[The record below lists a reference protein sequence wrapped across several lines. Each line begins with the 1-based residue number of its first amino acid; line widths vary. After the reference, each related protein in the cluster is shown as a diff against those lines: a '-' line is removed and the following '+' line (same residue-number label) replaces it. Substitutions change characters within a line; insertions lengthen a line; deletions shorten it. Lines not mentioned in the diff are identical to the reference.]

1 MKYVSGRVKDLKV
14 GISNYS
20 EDKFSLDIVGIV
32 TAGSYTTGSSSLHST
47 GADIGTLN
55 VTGISTFGGNIDAN
69 GDLNVSGVSTFSDDI
84 NIPDNVFVRIG
95 SATNGDFKLIH
106 ANNKTIA
113 RQHGSGSFVLDLL
126 GDDKSFV
133 VTKSNLS
140 EKVAEFTTN
149 QSVDLYYDNT
159 QRFSTS
165 GIGATV
171 FGQLDATTLS
181 GTLQTVAQPNVTSL
195 GTLSSLNVTGD
206 VSIGGTLTYED
217 VTNIDS
223 IGLITA
229 RTGLKVL
236 AGGADITGHT
246 ELILLSHQLDK

>member
-95 SATNGDFKLIH
+95 SATDGDFKLTH

-113 RQHGSGSFVLDLL
+113 
-126 GDDKSFV
+126 
-133 VTKSNLS
+133 LS
-140 EKVAEFTTN
+140 
-149 QSVDLYYDNT
+149 
-159 QRFSTS
+159 
-165 GIGATV
+165 
-171 FGQLDATTLS
+171 
-181 GTLQTVAQPNVTSL
+181 
-195 GTLSSLNVTGD
+195 
-206 VSIGGTLTYED
+206 
-217 VTNIDS
+217 
-223 IGLITA
+223 LIH
-229 RTGLKVL
+229 
-236 AGGADITGHT
+236 I
-246 ELILLSHQLDK
+246 